1 MRANSSLLISKQC
14 QQGCFGNRMPTLEYI
29 VYIVGA
35 RGRGSV
41 VTAHALR
48 SEEPRRLSVKAS
60 WHISST
66 PPRSLMGDRQ
76 HSKIGMEA

>member
-1 MRANSSLLISKQC
+1 MRVNSSLLISEQC
-14 QQGCFGNRMPTLEYI
+14 QQGCFGNRMPTLE
-29 VYIVGA
+29 YIVGA